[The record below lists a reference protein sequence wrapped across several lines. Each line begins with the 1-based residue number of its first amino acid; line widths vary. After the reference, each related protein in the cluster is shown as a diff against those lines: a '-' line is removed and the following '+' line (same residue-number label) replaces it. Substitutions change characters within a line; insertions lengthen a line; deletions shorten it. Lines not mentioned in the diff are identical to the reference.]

1 MPLCG
6 KKLCP
11 FLLMDASP
19 HQGAW
24 LSKASVDWISAPS
37 CPITQRH
44 KPNFHNRL
52 KEQMGLDIE
61 GSQVQGESLR
71 ALTFSVYDQR
81 NSRTLNRN
89 TRGKRRAVTNDWK
102 SSTEVID
109 LEYIYRGMLIW
120 SLRGSMKSPELTQK
134 MEAMQGWGQKIHY
147 HESQLKETEK
157 GASVD
162 ESKVQQEQQYFPH
175 F

>member
-1 MPLCG
+1 MIWNSLSSEFKSLGWNLCVGEWCACRQGRRVEVSVKGLALSGSRVWMRTFFSIKQTSHYFFFFSRSVWDNLAKKYRIGSAATICGALYALDKAALEDGHGPKWAVMPLCG

-61 GSQVQGESLR
+61 GS
-71 ALTFSVYDQR
+71 
-81 NSRTLNRN
+81 
-89 TRGKRRAVTNDWK
+89 
-102 SSTEVID
+102 
-109 LEYIYRGMLIW
+109 
-120 SLRGSMKSPELTQK
+120 
-134 MEAMQGWGQKIHY
+134 
-147 HESQLKETEK
+147 
-157 GASVD
+157 
-162 ESKVQQEQQYFPH
+162 
-175 F
+175 